1 MAPSSTNNFHFTC
14 YYCRWSRRRVQ
25 RPAGCMH
32 MQAAWT
38 TSAKQGIWND
48 SAWCWS
54 GGGWAN
60 ESEKGLVGWM
70 LMLPPGKRSAGTY
83 RSAWRGGSSSS
94 RTCAGGGKQQQREES
109 GTGARRGSRA
119 EGNRRRRRVNV
130 KKRKITSCAR
140 PCGGRGKLS
149 RMRPGRSAPPPRTAP
164 SPAPSLVRLWLSL
177 STWKRRRR
185 RKKKKWRGL
194 VYCGRCE
201 NWRPGCAVCV
211 RKGER
216 SPSVE

>member
-14 YYCRWSRRRVQ
+14 YYCSWSRRRVQ

-70 LMLPPGKRSAGTY
+70 LMLPPGKRSAGTC

-94 RTCAGGGKQQQREES
+94 RTCAGVGGGASKTTEGGIRNRSTSRKQSRRE
-109 GTGARRGSRA
+109 
-119 EGNRRRRRVNV
+119 
-130 KKRKITSCAR
+130 
-140 PCGGRGKLS
+140 
-149 RMRPGRSAPPPRTAP
+149 
-164 SPAPSLVRLWLSL
+164 W
-177 STWKRRRR
+177 STTTTTR
-185 RKKKKWRGL
+185 
-194 VYCGRCE
+194 E
-201 NWRPGCAVCV
+201 
-211 RKGER
+211 
-216 SPSVE
+216 